1 MEWLGII
8 GSLAAVFT
16 VIGAIFNFSVIRPLN
31 ESIHSLSCVI
41 KTMQQ
46 ALRDIDEKRQ
56 EAAERL
62 AKVESSTASAHHRI
76 DTLEG
81 RINHDV

>member
-1 MEWLGII
+1 MEYVSILGAV
-8 GSLAAVFT
+8 AAMFT

-31 ESIHSLSCVI
+31 ESIHILACVI

-56 EAAERL
+56 AAAERL
-62 AKVESSTASAHHRI
+62 AKVEGSAASAHHRI
-76 DTLEG
+76 DTLE
-81 RINHDV
+81 RRLNNDI

>member
-1 MEWLGII
+1 MEWLSVI
-8 GSLAAVFT
+8 GPMAAVFT

-31 ESIHSLSCVI
+31 ESIHNLSCAI
-41 KTMQQ
+41 ETMQQ
-46 ALRDIDEKRQ
+46 ALWDIDEKRQ